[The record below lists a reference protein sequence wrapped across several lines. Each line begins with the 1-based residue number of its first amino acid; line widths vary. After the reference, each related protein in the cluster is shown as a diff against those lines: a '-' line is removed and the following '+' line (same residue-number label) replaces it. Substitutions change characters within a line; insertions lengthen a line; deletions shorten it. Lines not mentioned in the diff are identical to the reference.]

1 VKKYRIWGSLLLA
14 AFLLAACSAGGQ
26 EPKEPS
32 ALEKTVLIYATT
44 NPEGIDR
51 ENILRFNDSHTGISI
66 EVKDYSQTSS
76 MGKTGWNRL
85 VTDMITGNSPD
96 IIDLGDGLPK
106 SSITN
111 TYARFITSNSCYYKR
126 TYF

>member
-1 VKKYRIWGSLLLA
+1 MRLKIKWKVFLLA
-14 AFLLAACSAGGQ
+14 LAVCLLAACSAGGQ

-76 MGKTGWNRL
+76 MGK
-85 VTDMITGNSPD
+85 PD
-96 IIDLGDGLPK
+96 GTVWSRI
-106 SSITN
+106 
-111 TYARFITSNSCYYKR
+111 
-126 TYF
+126 